1 MCAYP
6 AGVQDEFLKVID
18 LVYYNKNKTVRFKK
32 DWRTK
37 LRYRSQL
44 KGIKDQKEKN
54 ETFHSLPIADR
65 RREIALDALEMLH
78 LEHISAAHGTYW
90 TENLIDT
97 AKSCET
103 SIELQKNLLDKNT
116 YNSNCRVCVRGAMM
130 LSTIRLGNKIDP
142 LNRSLSSGCSN
153 SQKHFTA
160 RMYHDME
167 DVYEGT
173 YFFYTSEDIDI
184 LPYRLRSNENLAN
197 VFLQVV
203 QTGAFKYDDRVDYLK
218 KILKAED

>member
-1 MCAYP
+1 MYVSTTHVRQHDACTSARASIPREVFTSYP
-6 AGVQDEFLKVID
+6 AGVKHEFLKVID

-130 LSTIRLGNKIDP
+130 LSTI
-142 LNRSLSSGCSN
+142 
-153 SQKHFTA
+153 
-160 RMYHDME
+160 
-167 DVYEGT
+167 
-173 YFFYTSEDIDI
+173 
-184 LPYRLRSNENLAN
+184 
-197 VFLQVV
+197 
-203 QTGAFKYDDRVDYLK
+203 
-218 KILKAED
+218 